1 VSIAGAQWA
10 AFGREVAAGQRVWT
24 IRDGGGYPA
33 PLTSEGK
40 RSQPFWSSVERVR
53 RILERAPAYR
63 GFELE
68 EISWESFRDS
78 WLPGLERDGLL
89 VGVNWSGDAATGD
102 DVTPAEARARVEA
115 ELSKRASTGNG

>member
-1 VSIAGAQWA
+1 
-10 AFGREVAAGQRVWT
+10 
-24 IRDGGGYPA
+24 
-33 PLTSEGK
+33 
-40 RSQPFWSSVERVR
+40 SVERVR

-89 VGVNWSGDAATGD
+89 VGVNLSGDGD
-102 DVTPAEARARVEA
+102 DVTPAEARARVES
-115 ELSKRASTGNG
+115 ELSKRASTGNR